1 MHSDYIERSA
11 MRNTSRLLTCLI
23 LFLSVTV
30 LSHCGADTA
39 SGAGGDNWRGGLL
52 TFALFTLVIIVV
64 IRVDWFRQL
73 SMNPRKSEKK
83 ARQEVKIR
91 MDYDR
96 AVLAE
101 RGENFNKAAAFYEEV
116 LSADPTHLQARF
128 NLARIYR
135 NRLGDQ
141 VNAHLHFRKIVE
153 HAPQEHPY
161 RREAKEVLNPPRQN
175 KERSKYDHRH
185 V

>member
-1 MHSDYIERSA
+1 MHT
-11 MRNTSRLLTCLI
+11 NSRLLSCLI
-23 LFLSVTV
+23 LFLSATV
-30 LSHCGADTA
+30 LSHCGGDTA
-39 SGAGGDNWRGGLL
+39 NGVDSDSWRGGLL
-52 TFALFTLVIIVV
+52 SFILFTLVIVV
-64 IRVDWFRQL
+64 LILRVDWFRQL

-101 RGENFNKAAAFYEEV
+101 RSENFNKAALFYEEV
-116 LSADPTHLQARF
+116 ISADPTHLQARF
-128 NLARIYR
+128 NLARIYH

-141 VNAHLHFRKIVE
+141 VSAHLHFRKIVE

-161 RREAKEVLNPPRQN
+161 RREAKDFLNRPRRD
-175 KERSKYDHRH
+175 KGRTKYDHGH
-185 V
+185 A

>member
-1 MHSDYIERSA
+1 
-11 MRNTSRLLTCLI
+11 MRNNSRLLTCLI
-23 LFLSVTV
+23 LFLSVTG
-30 LSHCGADTA
+30 LSHCGADST
-39 SGAGGDNWRGGLL
+39 SGDGGDSWRGGLL
-52 TFALFTLVIIVV
+52 TFALFALVIVV
-64 IRVDWFRQL
+64 LIRDDWFHRL

-101 RGENFNKAAAFYEEV
+101 KGENFDKAASFYEEV
-116 LSADPTHLQARF
+116 LSTDPTHLQARF
-128 NLARIYR
+128 NLARIYH

-141 VNAHLHFRKIVE
+141 VNAHLHFRKLVE

-161 RREAKEVLNPPRQN
+161 RREAKDVLNRPIRN
-175 KERSKYDHRH
+175 KGRSKYDHGH
-185 V
+185 A

>member
-1 MHSDYIERSA
+1 MC
-11 MRNTSRLLTCLI
+11 NTSRLLTCLI

-30 LSHCGADTA
+30 LSHCGGDTA
-39 SGAGGDNWRGGLL
+39 SGSGGDSWKGGLL
-52 TFALFTLVIIVV
+52 TFILFTLVIIVL
-64 IRVDWFRQL
+64 IRVDWFHQL

-101 RGENFNKAAAFYEEV
+101 RGENFNKAASFYEEV

-128 NLARIYR
+128 NLARIYH

-141 VNAHLHFRKIVE
+141 VNSHLHFRKIIE

-161 RREAKEVLNPPRQN
+161 RREAKDVLNRPRRD
-175 KERSKYDHRH
+175 KGRTKYDHGH
-185 V
+185 A